1 MNKYVE
7 LLNSLT
13 QAVGPS
19 GSEKPAA
26 DIWAAYLKKA
36 NSKIDINRDV
46 HGNTIAS
53 VGPDNAMRVMLAAHI
68 DEIGYMIRYIDEKG
82 FLFFSAIG
90 GIDPTLTVG
99 QKVYIKAK
107 SGKVLGVVG
116 KKPIHLM
123 DSDELKRPVKLSD
136 LCIDIGADSKKDAE
150 GLISVGDV
158 AVPVSGFD
166 SLGKDKYAS
175 KSFDDRAG
183 AYVGARVIEELAEEK
198 LKVKFFSVATVQEEI
213 GLRGAR
219 TSAFAIDPH
228 VGIAV
233 DVTFATDFPGIDPK
247 RVGEIKLGKG
257 PVIAKGPNINLGVF
271 ERMVKVAKRNKVP
284 YQIEGIPRATG
295 TDANM
300 LQVTRGGV
308 AAGLIS
314 IPLRY
319 MHTPVE
325 VISFKDLES
334 AVKLIVNFV
343 KGLKGNETWPAY

>member
-1 MNKYVE
+1 MKKHIDF
-7 LLNSLT
+7 LKALT
-13 QAVGPS
+13 QAIGPS
-19 GSEKPAA
+19 GSERASA
-26 DIWAAYLKKA
+26 DLWKDYVKSHAKVE
-36 NSKIDINRDV
+36 RDV

-53 VGPDNAMRVMLAAHI
+53 IGPEEGIRIMLAGHI
-68 DEIGYMIRYIDEKG
+68 DEIGYMIRYIDDKG

-90 GIDPTLTVG
+90 GIDPVLTVG
-99 QKVYIKAK
+99 QKVSVKTSK
-107 SGKVLGVVG
+107 GVVLGVVG

-123 DSDELKRPVKLSD
+123 DAEELKRPTKLSD
-136 LCIDIGADSKKDAE
+136 LSIDIGATSKKEAE
-150 GLISVGDV
+150 KMVSVGDV
-158 AVPVSGFD
+158 AVPVSSFD
-166 SLGKDKYAS
+166 KLGKDKYAS
-175 KSFDDRAG
+175 KAFDDRAG
-183 AYVGARVIEELAEEK
+183 AYVVARVIEELSKEKK
-198 LKVKFFSVATVQEEI
+198 LKAKVFSVATVQEEI

-219 TSAFAIDPH
+219 TSAFSVDPQ

-247 RVGEIKLGKG
+247 KIGEISLGKG

-271 ERMVKVAKRNKVP
+271 ENMVKTAKSAKIP

-308 AAGLIS
+308 ATGLIS

-325 VISFKDLES
+325 VISFEDLEN
-334 AVKLIVNFV
+334 AVKLITYFI
-343 KGLKGNETWPAY
+343 KGIKGNESWNAY